1 MCGIA
6 GFVDHALKGNGGELA
21 RRARAMGDAIAYRGP
36 DASGIWIDDTPG
48 VALSHRRLSIVELSE
63 AGAQPMI
70 SADGRWAM
78 SYNGEIYNSD
88 DIRRNP
94 ALRSIVWRGHS
105 DTETILESVAQRGVD
120 ATLEDLSG
128 MFAIALWDRKEKTL
142 HLIRDHLGIKPLFF
156 SRREGGIYFASEM
169 KGLHAARAF
178 TFDIDPSSVASFL
191 RFGYVPAPF
200 SIYRGVEKLMPGEHL
215 AVSVDGMCVR
225 RRYWSAADVALK
237 GVAAPLEF
245 SDDEAIEQLQALL
258 ADAVSRQMMADV
270 PLGAFLSGGV
280 DSSTVAG
287 LMVAAGRGPVRTF
300 SIGFPE
306 FGFDESQEAAAVARH
321 LGTEHTELIVTASDA
336 LAVVPQLAEMYD
348 EPFADSSQIPTHL
361 VSRLTRQHVT
371 VALSGDGGD
380 ELFGGYNRYRLA
392 EGMWQ
397 KLSKLPLG
405 IRHTAS
411 GVLNAVPMSW
421 VDGLASLAPRGLL
434 PSQPADKLR
443 KFANVMTL
451 DPEGIYRRLVS
462 QCEDPAALV
471 PQAMEHP
478 IASWSSAPIGAL
490 PTFLDRMQLLDTITY
505 LPDDILQKVDR
516 ASMAVALEV
525 RPPILDRRVVEFSW
539 HLPRRFKIRN
549 GETKWLLR
557 RVAERMVPKHL
568 LDRPKMGFG
577 VPLAEWL
584 RGPLREWAEDMLD
597 PRHLGGGFLDVGAAR
612 RLWADHLTG
621 RRNWAYALWTIL
633 MFEAWR
639 RRWASL

>member
-1 MCGIA
+1 
-6 GFVDHALKGNGGELA
+6 
-21 RRARAMGDAIAYRGP
+21 MGDAIAHRGP
-36 DASGIWIDDTPG
+36 DASGIWIDDAPG
-48 VALSHRRLSIVELSE
+48 VALSHRRLSIVDLSE
-63 AGAQPMI
+63 AGAQPMV
-70 SADGRWAM
+70 SADGRWVI

-88 DIRRNP
+88 DIRQDP
-94 ALRSIVWRGHS
+94 ALRSTVWRGHS

-120 ATLEDLSG
+120 ATLEYLNG

-142 HLIRDHLGIKPLFF
+142 HLIRDHLGIKPLFVGQ
-156 SRREGGIYFASEM
+156 REGGIYFASEL
-169 KGLHAARAF
+169 KSFHAAKAF
-178 TFDIDPSSVASFL
+178 AFEIDPSSVASFL

-200 SIYRGVEKLMPGEHL
+200 SIYKGIDKLMPGEHR
-215 AVSVDGMCVR
+215 AISADGGCIR
-225 RRYWSAADVALK
+225 RRFWSAADKALT
-237 GVAAPLEF
+237 GIAAPLEL

-280 DSSTVAG
+280 DSSAVAG

-321 LGTEHTELIVTASDA
+321 LGTRHTELIVKASDA

-397 KLSKLPLG
+397 KLSKFPLG

-411 GVLNAVPMSW
+411 GMLNAVPMPW
-421 VDGLASLAPRGLL
+421 VDGIASLAPRGLL

-451 DPEGIYRRLVS
+451 EPEGIYRRLVS
-462 QCEDPAALV
+462 QCEDPAALA
-471 PQAMEHP
+471 PQATEHP
-478 IASWSSAPIGAL
+478 IGSWSGGPIGAL

-525 RPPILDRRVVEFSW
+525 RPPILDHRVVEFSW
-539 HLPRRFKIRN
+539 RLPRRFKIRN

-557 RVAERMVPKHL
+557 RVAERMVPKQL

-597 PRHLGGGFLDVGAAR
+597 PRYLGGGLLDVSAAR

-639 RRWASL
+639 RRWASI